1 MKSDLPRY
9 RRTSSTELLKLLRE
23 GEFLSPLVGLSR
35 KQTGNY
41 DLPLDVHLRLGDEVH
56 VYCGLTRLVTA
67 KRRKSGSI
75 KIWAAKAYED
85 QDREKRLFRDWNS
98 DEFGFEEALDSYLHK
113 VEVDSG
119 WIAKEGKVQADWACV
134 TNPWIPFDREAV
146 IEYRDN
152 EQAEM
157 QRNYAQVESARALLN
172 TIAAERPGLRGE
184 RWADPPVAG
193 KELDQL
199 AIDRDGNLVLIE
211 IKFAGKGANAAQLYY
226 SPLQLLQYIH
236 EWHDALKWL
245 SVWRD
250 LHNLIGARARLG
262 LMSENR
268 TLTGGIR
275 TAVCFGKDE
284 RSDEVKRRFY
294 EVLGV
299 VNAHLPPGIRPIET
313 WSLGER
319 GPQSL

>member
-1 MKSDLPRY
+1 MRLYIPQRQREHIKDKKLFGDLDRHKANRIFPEQLPGLKDRAVMFLRPFMIHDRGVGSVLDGAGFTYSMWKGYLKGKTARRVLTWLEEYGIPWQTIHTSGHASPADLQRFAAALAPRTLVPIHSFETGRFAEFFDNVVQKEDGEWWGCVIIEPTRSSRGLTTMKSELPRY

-134 TNPWIPFDREAV
+134 TNPWFL
-146 IEYRDN
+146 
-152 EQAEM
+152 
-157 QRNYAQVESARALLN
+157 S
-172 TIAAERPGLRGE
+172 T
-184 RWADPPVAG
+184 G
-193 KELDQL
+193 K
-199 AIDRDGNLVLIE
+199 
-211 IKFAGKGANAAQLYY
+211 
-226 SPLQLLQYIH
+226 PL
-236 EWHDALKWL
+236 
-245 SVWRD
+245 
-250 LHNLIGARARLG
+250 
-262 LMSENR
+262 
-268 TLTGGIR
+268 
-275 TAVCFGKDE
+275 
-284 RSDEVKRRFY
+284 
-294 EVLGV
+294 
-299 VNAHLPPGIRPIET
+299 
-313 WSLGER
+313 
-319 GPQSL
+319 